1 MLFGTILGWT
11 TAISSVIVFLP
22 QLWLSF
28 SKNSTKGL
36 SFTFLCVESISAF
49 LWVVYSIYLN
59 QLPIII
65 SNFLYFLTSSSLLIL
80 KITHK
85 IQKKVLINQ
94 ET

>member
-1 MLFGTILGWT
+1 MFGLILGWL
-11 TAISSVIVFLP
+11 TAISSIIVFLP

-36 SFTFLCVESISAF
+36 SFTFLCVESFSAF
-49 LWVVYSIYLN
+49 LWVLYSIYLN

-65 SNFLYFLTSSSLLIL
+65 SNILYFFTTSSLLVL

-85 IQKKVLINQ
+85 IQRKIAQ
-94 ET
+94 QAEQ